1 VGIQPIDLN
10 DIVVGFAFF
19 LNFPLGKKT
28 SRLSQNETKL
38 DIASLEFPNF
48 VDMIFP
54 SLSNF
59 HSFYEIVSC
68 RNHSNENASY
78 SLIDVPAIV

>member
-1 VGIQPIDLN
+1 
-10 DIVVGFAFF
+10 
-19 LNFPLGKKT
+19 LNFPLGKTT

-38 DIASLEFPNF
+38 DIASLEFPNY

-54 SLSNF
+54 SFFSNF
-59 HSFYEIVSC
+59 LSFYEIVSC
-68 RNHSNENASY
+68 RNHSNENVSY